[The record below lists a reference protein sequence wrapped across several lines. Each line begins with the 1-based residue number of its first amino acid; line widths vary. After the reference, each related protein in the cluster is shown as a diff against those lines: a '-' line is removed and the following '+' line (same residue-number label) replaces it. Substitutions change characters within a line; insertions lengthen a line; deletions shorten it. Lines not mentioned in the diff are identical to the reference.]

1 MGNDPSWNR
10 RDLKPRERK
19 AELRRFSPADAAFVA
34 HLTGCDRCR
43 RHAARFLVGEEA
55 ASSGGLAMLSSL
67 ERGLISHLAAG
78 GGLRDQ
84 ADDEPQADLPLAELQ
99 KFVSA
104 LSPEQAAFIGHLIGC
119 ERCLHAVAKTLKPPT
134 TTPPRD
140 LVIVI

>member
-1 MGNDPSWNR
+1 MGNGPTWNK
-10 RDLKPRERK
+10 RDLNPRERK

-55 ASSGGLAMLSSL
+55 APNGGLAMLSSL
-67 ERGLISHLAAG
+67 ERGLVSHLAAG
-78 GGLRDQ
+78 GDPRAQ
-84 ADDEPQADLPLAELQ
+84 ADGEPRADLPLTELQ

-119 ERCLHAVAKTLKPPT
+119 ERCLQAVGKLLKPVT
-134 TTPPRD
+134 ANG
-140 LVIVI
+140 